1 MELLEYNLW
10 KALILASW
18 CLYIYIFSFEKP
30 IKMLISRWTMFGLF
44 TFIENKICIQQRWF
58 FSFNSLFTLK
68 SEILNTF
75 FSLPYQVYFDLYQ
88 KTKTFFYHLIFELTK
103 LNMLIVMH
111 ADFKIAFKNSKITLM
126 KRLLLFH
133 FEKGGIN
140 ARRGKR
146 HFV

>member
-1 MELLEYNLW
+1 MLV
-10 KALILASW
+10 
-18 CLYIYIFSFEKP
+18 YIYIFHLKSQSKCLFPDE
-30 IKMLISRWTMFGLF
+30 LCLALF

-103 LNMLIVMH
+103 LNMLTVMH
-111 ADFKIAFKNSKITLM
+111 ADFKIAFKNSKMTLM